1 MKYSI
6 PRRTYVILLIISFV
20 ITAVTFV
27 VQDDQWEAIITSLG
41 AGGIASVCVAWL
53 LDVRNAK
60 IRTIENKRKK
70 DELMDQ
76 FVRIYRKMMM
86 NAAYACYGYETEGEE
101 KTFRQWLSL
110 LGSIAPF
117 CPEEGQASIKRRC
130 AHVLSS
136 IIALQNQIEIF
147 QSQSVTLVF
156 EDFPELQKALS
167 DLNVIWIHIW
177 GTMKLLESEN
187 YKAFCDTTY
196 ILYSDFIKAFPQYQE
211 SFPEKYSIE
220 SFKP

>member
-70 DELMDQ
+70 MSSW
-76 FVRIYRKMMM
+76 I
-86 NAAYACYGYETEGEE
+86 
-101 KTFRQWLSL
+101 SL
-110 LGSIAPF
+110 FGSTA
-117 CPEEGQASIKRRC
+117 R
-130 AHVLSS
+130 
-136 IIALQNQIEIF
+136 
-147 QSQSVTLVF
+147 
-156 EDFPELQKALS
+156 
-167 DLNVIWIHIW
+167 
-177 GTMKLLESEN
+177 
-187 YKAFCDTTY
+187 
-196 ILYSDFIKAFPQYQE
+196 
-211 SFPEKYSIE
+211 
-220 SFKP
+220 